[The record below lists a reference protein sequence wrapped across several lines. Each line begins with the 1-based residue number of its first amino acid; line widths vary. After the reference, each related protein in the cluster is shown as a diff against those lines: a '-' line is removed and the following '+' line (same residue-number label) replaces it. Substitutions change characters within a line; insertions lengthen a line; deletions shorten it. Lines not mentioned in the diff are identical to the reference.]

1 MSRVERERKFYS
13 MRIIVDMEEL
23 ALVTAIRQGALRKY
37 II

>member
-1 MSRVERERKFYS
+1 MSRVERERKFYP

-23 ALVTAIRQGALRKY
+23 ALVIAIRQGVLRKY